1 VRALWT
7 FKAEQKRF
15 EIGNV
20 DIGGLPGANPT
31 VLIGSIFHHG
41 HRILK
46 DEATG
51 DFNREA
57 AEECINIQE
66 EFSDKTG
73 NPHMLDVIGSTGEA
87 FEKLLDFVSSVTDSP
102 ILLDGA
108 TASVRA
114 AGLRYVKESGLR
126 NPIVYNTLTP
136 DCKKDEI
143 EEIRKSNVK
152 SAVLLAY
159 NLKDF
164 TSEGR
169 VKAIRELLPVAYSA
183 GIEKPLIDTCVMD
196 LPTLGQACE
205 AIFKTK
211 SELGLPV
218 GCGAHNAVALW
229 KGLKGKMGDQA
240 VKPCLASA
248 AAAAAAIG
256 ADFVLYGPIED
267 AKYVFP
273 AVAMVNVAQS
283 QVWVERGVKIDPN
296 HPRYKVG

>member
-205 AIFKTK
+205 AAIKMK

-248 AAAAAAIG
+248 AATAAAIG

-273 AVAMVNVAQS
+273 AVAMVNIAQS
-283 QVWVERGVKIDPN
+283 QIWVERGVKISSD
-296 HPRYKVG
+296 HPRYKAG